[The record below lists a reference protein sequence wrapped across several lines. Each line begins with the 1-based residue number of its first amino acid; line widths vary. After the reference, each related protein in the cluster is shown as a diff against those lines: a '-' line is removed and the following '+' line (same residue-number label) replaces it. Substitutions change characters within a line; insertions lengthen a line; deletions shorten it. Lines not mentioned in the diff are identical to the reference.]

1 MNFYVSKEFNECI
14 ENYKKLNLKEKV
26 QIAETEMKELMAAL
40 VEINIQKGYTP
51 KVLYN
56 KEIRELDTFDDFVE
70 ATYVYINSLKE
81 LLGDYV
87 NINERK

>member
-26 QIAETEMKELMAAL
+26 QIAETEMKELMVAL

-56 KEIRELDTFDDFVE
+56 KEIRELDTFDNFVE

>member
-26 QIAETEMKELMAAL
+26 QIAKTEMKELMAAL

-87 NINERK
+87 NIGERK

>member
-87 NINERK
+87 NIGERK

>member
-26 QIAETEMKELMAAL
+26 QIAETEMKELMVAL